1 MGVAKG
7 WLPKGAGRWVPR
19 VGSARSVLC
28 CVLAMGVR
36 VACWLFPARVVLGC
50 LRVRIEQAVLAL
62 YQVRVGPSRSVPCW
76 LSYVLA
82 VRAVPGAC
90 LLHFSVHFVSKRFL

>member
-7 WLPKGAGRWVPR
+7 WLPKGAGCWVPR

-28 CVLAMGVR
+28 CVLAMVVR

-90 LLHFSVHFVSKRFL
+90 LIMYCLYKI

>member
-1 MGVAKG
+1 MLNVLIKLENGG
-7 WLPKGAGRWVPR
+7 Y
-19 VGSARSVLC
+19 GSWWC
-28 CVLAMGVR
+28 CVLAMVVR

-50 LRVRIEQAVLAL
+50 LRVGIEQAVLAL

-76 LSYVLA
+76 ISYVLA

-90 LLHFSVHFVSKRFL
+90 LLYFCDSVRFRCILQALCG